1 MGVEASGGAA
11 VGRRGCGSGGMAGE
25 GAAFEGSVAAGA
37 RSLVEP
43 VPARIAARL
52 AARTPRRVPDRGRSA
67 AVLAP
72 LTGSEGDRRLLFTR
86 RALGLRRQPGQIA
99 FPGGMVDPG
108 DPSDLAAALREAREE
123 IGLDPAAV
131 EVLGPLDE
139 WRTIQGFRL
148 VPFVGLVAP
157 GASFAAGPEVEEIF
171 EAPLAELLSPGVEGS
186 EMRRPP
192 PGAFGLSA
200 TEIRPIR
207 MWRYRTGDPENPRD
221 IWGLTGG
228 LVRSILD
235 LLRV

>member
-1 MGVEASGGAA
+1 MSAEAGVGESA
-11 VGRRGCGSGGMAGE
+11 VRG
-25 GAAFEGSVAAGA
+25 V

-52 AARTPRRVPDRGRSA
+52 SGRTRRRVSGGGRSA

-72 LTGSEGDRRLLFTR
+72 LTGSAGDRRLLFTR
-86 RALGLRRQPGQIA
+86 RAPGLRRQPGQIS

-171 EAPLAELLSPGVEGS
+171 EAPLAELLLPRVETS

-192 PGAFGLSA
+192 PGAFGLSSA
-200 TEIRPIR
+200 EIRPIR
-207 MWRYRTGDPENPRD
+207 MWRYRTGGLDNPRD

-235 LLRV
+235 LLRE